1 MGKQASKAAEMAHGS
16 GIDALKVATAEFM
29 QAWEGTRE
37 QALAF
42 EGILRA
48 LASYERRGRCPR
60 DRQEPWEAAWRH
72 PFQTGEGHGR
82 GNARRQRRT

>member
-1 MGKQASKAAEMAHGS
+1 MGKQASKAAEKAHGS

-29 QAWEGTRE
+29 QAQEGTRE

-42 EGILRA
+42 EGILWV

-72 PFQTGEGHGR
+72 PFQKEEGHRR
-82 GNARRQRRT
+82 GIARRQRRT